1 MAVTGTDEIMIERGG
16 TLYKAPVSEAVN
28 ATNVAAAGGVLSDP
42 TGVTGADVV
51 TNIVSLLQAE
61 YDDIVT
67 PNAST
72 IYVITDA

>member
-1 MAVTGTDEIMIERGG
+1 MAVVGTDEIMIERGG

-42 TGVTGADVV
+42 TGVTGADAI
-51 TNIVSLLQAE
+51 TNIMSLLQAE

-72 IYVITDA
+72 IYLITDA